1 VFWLFNFIHLFP
13 VHKGDMNI
21 CTPEKNHI
29 SRRQRPREIW
39 LFRGW
44 THFHIS
50 LMQGKWMFY
59 FRVPVNWETKRNE
72 TKTKSNEICKVRKRN
87 RTKWNE
93 ICKVRKRNPT
103 KRNDKICKVRKQ
115 HITKRNE
122 IYKVRKQY
130 QMKKNNEFCK
140 VRQESKRNKRL
151 FFVST
156 TRDIQ

>member
-1 VFWLFNFIHLFP
+1 MFWLFNFIHLFP

-59 FRVPVNWETKRNE
+59 FRVPVNWETKNNE

-103 KRNDKICKVRKQ
+103 KWNEICKVRKRYPTKRNDKICKVRKQ

-130 QMKKNNEFCK
+130 QMKKK
-140 VRQESKRNKRL
+140 
-151 FFVST
+151 
-156 TRDIQ
+156 